1 MIQRSKWQAMSL
13 FTNENTTQAN
23 VLRTAIE
30 EAEAIVIGIGA
41 GMSAS
46 DGFTYVG
53 ERFTKN
59 FQTLLKS
66 IVSLICCKRVCIRTV
81 VGKNIGHLRVALSN

>member
-1 MIQRSKWQAMSL
+1 MASDVS

-59 FQTLLKS
+59 FPDFY
-66 IVSLICCKRVCIRTV
+66 
-81 VGKNIGHLRVALSN
+81 

>member
-59 FQTLLKS
+59 FPDFIEKYRFFDMLQA
-66 IVSLICCKRVCIRTV
+66 SLY
-81 VGKNIGHLRVALSN
+81 SYSS